1 MTKLKDKSTNGYV
14 YAVIAIGLLVIIRAL
29 SQADMSQ
36 PFGPKVLI
44 FAVFAALHA
53 IGEARPIRWFTGR
66 EDLEITAS
74 WTFSLGLL
82 FVAPLGAA
90 LVVVGTVS
98 LVLELSR
105 HKPLVRVLF
114 NIAQITISLAAGAS
128 LMQLAGAKA
137 DLWNMRG
144 PGVVWLLASA
154 SAGLLAVAAN
164 GVLTSI
170 VLALSQQVSMRDVVR
185 STIQANAVM
194 DLLLVML
201 APVLTAIAAQ
211 SFMLVPLLLF
221 VVVGVYQSARVGLV
235 HRHEAT
241 HDLLTGLPNR
251 RLFFEQSALTL
262 DSARVSGRSAA
273 ILLIDLD
280 GFKEINDRLGHATGD
295 ETLRV
300 VAARLLRHRRATD
313 VVARL
318 GGDEFVVLLGG
329 VDAEAAERVAWSIL
343 YDLKEPF
350 EHDGIP
356 LQVSGSV
363 GLALFPTDGEDT
375 DTVLGHADAAMYR
388 AKSAELGVQV
398 YQNDRDRNGPRRLG
412 LISELREAIA
422 SDQLFLVYQPQIDIA
437 TGALCGVESLVRWQH
452 PTRGLLQPDHFIP
465 TVEHTELI
473 DEMTEKVVRLAVAQ
487 AAVWSE
493 NGLNLRLG
501 INASARNLLQRSFP
515 NVVGDIAKEFGVPL
529 NQLEIEITENTLT
542 NDPDRTLSVV
552 NGLRNLGVTISI
564 DDFGTGYS
572 SLAHLR
578 SLPIDRIKID
588 RSFVGGML
596 TNSGD
601 LAIVRCILD
610 LAASL
615 NVATVAEGVEDQAML
630 DQLQVLGCKVAQGYF
645 IGRPGTAEQI
655 VELAR
660 ERGVVGQRPRIELT
674 K

>member
-493 NGLNLRLG
+493 NGLSLRLG

-660 ERGVVGQRPRIELT
+660 ERGVVGQRPRMELT

>member
-660 ERGVVGQRPRIELT
+660 ERGVVGQRPRMELT

>member
-1 MTKLKDKSTNGYV
+1 MTKVKNKLTNGYV
-14 YAVIAIGLLVIIRAL
+14 FAVIAVGLFVMISSL
-29 SQADMSQ
+29 SQPDMEQ
-36 PFGPKVLI
+36 PFGPKVLV
-44 FAVFAALHA
+44 FAVFAVLHA
-53 IGEARPIRWFTGR
+53 VGEARPIRWFTGR

-74 WTFSLGLL
+74 WTFSLGLAYI
-82 FVAPLGAA
+82 APLGT
-90 LVVVGTVS
+90 VVVVLGVVS
-98 LVLELSR
+98 LVIELSR
-105 HKPLVRVLF
+105 HKPLLRVLF
-114 NIAQITISLAAGAS
+114 NTAQITISIAAGES
-128 LMQLAGAKA
+128 LMQLSGAKA
-137 DLWNMRG
+137 DLWNMGG
-144 PGVVWLLASA
+144 PGVVWLIASA

-185 STIQANAVM
+185 STIEANAVM
-194 DLLLVML
+194 DLLLVVL
-201 APVLTAIAAQ
+201 APVLTAIAAR

-251 RLFFEQSALTL
+251 RLFLEQSALTL
-262 DSARVSGRSAA
+262 DSARVSGRSAS

-329 VDAEAAERVAWSIL
+329 ADAESAERVAWSIL

-350 EHDGIP
+350 EHNGIP
-356 LQVSGSV
+356 LTVSGSI
-363 GLALFPTDGEDT
+363 GLALFPTDGDDT

-398 YQNDRDRNGPRRLG
+398 YHNDRDRNGPRRLG

-473 DEMTEKVVRLAVAQ
+473 DEMTERVVRLAVAQ
-487 AAVWSE
+487 AAAWLST
-493 NGLNLRLG
+493 GLDLRVG

-515 NVVGDIAKEFGVPL
+515 GVVRDIAHEFGVSPD
-529 NQLEIEITENTLT
+529 QLEIEITENTLT
-542 NDPDRTLSVV
+542 NDPERTLSVV
-552 NGLRNLGVTISI
+552 KGLRSLGVTISI

-596 TNSGD
+596 TNPGD

-615 NVATVAEGVEDQAML
+615 NVATVAEGVEDQGML
-630 DQLQVLGCKVAQGYF
+630 DKLRLLGCEVAQGYY
-645 IGRPGTAEQI
+645 IGRPGTPEQI
-655 VELAR
+655 LQIAR
-660 ERGVVGQRPRIELT
+660 ERGVIGKGQRMEVT